1 MAFDGLRIRW
11 GMDGFS
17 NKGGKVGNWSC
28 FGSCGVVIFI
38 PEVWRLEMD
47 SYHLTFSA
55 S

>member
-1 MAFDGLRIRW
+1 MAFPI
-11 GMDGFS
+11 
-17 NKGGKVGNWSC
+17 KGKV
-28 FGSCGVVIFI
+28 FGRPERRKGEGWQLELLLEVVVLVIFI